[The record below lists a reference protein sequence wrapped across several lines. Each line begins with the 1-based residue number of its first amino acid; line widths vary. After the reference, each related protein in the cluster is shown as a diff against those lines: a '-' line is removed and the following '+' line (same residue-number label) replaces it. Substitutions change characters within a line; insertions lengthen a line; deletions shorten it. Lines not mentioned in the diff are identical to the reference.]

1 MSRRKLPAP
10 PLVLQPVFVRVRQG
24 SPRAGL
30 LLELARFLKLR
41 GMLTDGGA
49 LNLERGLQGRGGT
62 LSLTTQDV
70 RSWAHGLVVELW
82 EAPPGEWPE
91 VQQDYGERFD
101 RGKPRRPNRLQR
113 LFQEWSSDFGPL
125 GLLRACRTHPRLWE
139 TIELVL
145 ESPAVSG
152 TEAELLKAVDS
163 LHRRG
168 DWEGFQASYR
178 AKPKLRRQ
186 LLLALPLVD
195 APDLPERLAWLS
207 QELKHSPELGSEI
220 LQACRPHDPVEL
232 SLPDALAQ
240 ACLQLLREHPGQADP
255 KWLGSLRHYRWPQD
269 LPNELDGL
277 IAPHDSIRHIVFGA
291 RPGTNWLNE
300 LLSSLRD

>member
-24 SPRAGL
+24 SLQAGL

-49 LNLERGLQGRGGT
+49 LNLERGLQGRGGR

-82 EAPPGEWPE
+82 GAPPAEWPKMH
-91 VQQDYGERFD
+91 QTYGERFD

-113 LFQEWSSDFGPL
+113 LFQEWSCDFGPL
-125 GLLRACRTHPRLWE
+125 GLLRACRTHPRLWQ

-145 ESPAVSG
+145 QSPAVSG
-152 TEAELLKAVDS
+152 TEAELLQAAGS
-163 LHRRG
+163 LHLRR
-168 DWEGFQASYR
+168 DWQGFQASFR
-178 AKPKLRRQ
+178 AHPELRRQ

-195 APDLPERLAWLS
+195 APDLPERLDWLS
-207 QELKHSPELGSEI
+207 QQLKHSPELSSEI

-232 SLPDALAQ
+232 KLPDALAQ

-269 LPNELDGL
+269 LADELDRL
-277 IAPHDSIRHIVFGA
+277 IAPHDPIRRIVFGA

-300 LLSSLRD
+300 LLSSLSD